1 MNDLLVPLLILLP
14 VPFLL
19 LFLRKIHLR
28 IIDSINSPISGQIHL
43 RRSADGETRL
53 YINDC
58 LQGIS
63 TDYKHIKLTY
73 WWHLAQQ
80 ALKTNHADP
89 KILISGLGAN
99 TISSLILQ
107 SKPAAK
113 ITIIEHDPHI
123 IDIAKKYF
131 GLDTTKV
138 NVIQSDWYAYLAHPQ
153 TETYDVIINDLLTG
167 EKSTELP
174 TCLTPAY
181 LLQLQTLLRKS
192 GLILYNIPYQATKPQ
207 FKVTFYNYLQQ
218 NLYHYEIQ
226 TIKHPYGFQ
235 NDELTITL

>member
-1 MNDLLVPLLILLP
+1 MNDLIFPLLILLP

-19 LFLRKIHLR
+19 LFLRKIYLH
-28 IIDSINSPISGQIHL
+28 IIHSINSPISGQIHL
-43 RRSADGETRL
+43 RRSAGGETRL

-80 ALKTNHADP
+80 ALTTEVNDP
-89 KILISGLGAN
+89 KISGLGAN
-99 TISSLILQ
+99 TISSLIIQ
-107 SKPAAK
+107 SKPASK

-123 IDIAKKYF
+123 IEIAKKYF
-131 GLDTTKV
+131 GLDTTRI
-138 NVIQSDWYAYLAHPQ
+138 NTIQSDWYAYLTNQQP
-153 TETYDVIINDLLTG
+153 ESYDIIINDLLTG
-167 EKSTELP
+167 EKNTKVP

-181 LLQLQTLLRKS
+181 LSQLQKLLRKS

-207 FKVTFYNYLQQ
+207 FKTAFYNYLQQ
-218 NLYHYEIQ
+218 NSYHYEIH
-226 TIKHPYGFQ
+226 TIKHPYGFH
-235 NDELTITL
+235 NDELTITC